1 MVTHLIDHRT
11 ISWVLGS
18 FLASLVGCM
27 LVPYSYAL
35 LTEQADESAF
45 LQAALV
51 TAAAAAML
59 MVFGRHRERRD
70 LQHREGIL
78 LVSLI
83 WIVICVFGALP
94 FYFSGSFERFTDA
107 MFEATSG
114 FTTTGATVLAD
125 IDGLSQ
131 PLHLWRSFSHWL
143 GGMGIVLLGIAI
155 LPLLGQGGS
164 ALYRAEFSGAASE
177 RMRPRIVE
185 TARALWLLYVLYTI
199 AEVVLLA
206 LAGMPLFDSICH
218 AFSTLATG
226 GFSTRTQSIA
236 AFQSPLIEYIV
247 ILFMFIAG
255 VSFIQHFR
263 LWIEHRPRAVISD
276 YEFRAYF
283 LLTLGSAAVIAT
295 TLAAIDG
302 MSFEPALRTALFQVV
317 SILST
322 TGFTTA
328 DYGLW
333 PPAIQLLLLFLMFA
347 GGCTG
352 STAGGLKIARVVLM
366 LHVVQREFRRLAE
379 PKGVFRI
386 RAGKDVLPE
395 QAVSGLLNLIFLALA
410 VLLVASL
417 LVSATGVDIVTAFSS
432 VIACQFNI
440 GPGLGSVG
448 PASHYGELDSFAKW
462 VLSFCM
468 IAGRLEFYTFLIL
481 LTRIF
486 WSR

>member
-1 MVTHLIDHRT
+1 MVAHLVDHRN
-11 ISWVLGS
+11 IAWVLGS

-27 LVPYSYAL
+27 LVPYGYAL
-35 LTEQADESAF
+35 LIHEADQSAF
-45 LQAALV
+45 LMAALV

-59 MVFGRHRERRD
+59 MFLGRSRERRD

-83 WIVICVFGALP
+83 WIFICVFGALP
-94 FYFSGSFERFTDA
+94 FYFSASFEQFTDA
-107 MFEATSG
+107 VFEATSG
-114 FTTTGATVLAD
+114 FTTTGATILVE
-125 IDGLSQ
+125 IEGLSR
-131 PLHLWRSFSHWL
+131 PLHLWRCFSHWL

-199 AEVVLLA
+199 AEMVLLK
-206 LAGMPLFDSICH
+206 LAGMPLFDALCH

-226 GFSTRTQSIA
+226 GFSTHTQSIA
-236 AFQSPLIEYIV
+236 AFQSPLIEYII
-247 ILFMFIAG
+247 ILFMLIAG
-255 VSFIQHFR
+255 VSFIQHYR
-263 LWIEHRPRAVISD
+263 LWIEQRPRTVIGD
-276 YEFRAYF
+276 YELRAYF
-283 LLTLGSAAVIAT
+283 LLVLASTAIIAT
-295 TLAAIDG
+295 TLAVIDEIPL
-302 MSFEPALRTALFQVV
+302 EPALRVALFQTA

-322 TGFTTA
+322 TGFTTT

-333 PPAIQLLLLFLMFA
+333 PPALQLLLLFLMFA

-352 STAGGLKIARVVLM
+352 STAGGLKISRVVLM

-379 PKGVFRI
+379 PRGVFRI
-386 RAGKDVLPE
+386 RAGQDVLPE
-395 QAVSGLLNLIFLALA
+395 QAVSGLLNLIFLALT

-417 LVSATGVDIVTAFSS
+417 LVSATGVDIVTAFSG

-448 PASHYGELDSFAKW
+448 PATHYGDLNIFAKW

-468 IAGRLEFYTFLIL
+468 IAGRLEFFTFLIL

>member
-1 MVTHLIDHRT
+1 MVAHLVDHRN
-11 ISWVLGS
+11 IAWVLGS
-18 FLASLVGCM
+18 FLASLASCM
-27 LVPYSYAL
+27 MVPYGYAL
-35 LTEQADESAF
+35 LTGQPDQPAF
-45 LQAALV
+45 LQAALA
-51 TAAAAAML
+51 TALAAATL
-59 MVFGRHRERRD
+59 MILGYRRERRE

-83 WIVICVFGALP
+83 WIAICGFGALP
-94 FYFSGSFERFTDA
+94 FFFSGSFEHFTDA
-107 MFEATSG
+107 IFEATSG

-131 PLHLWRSFSHWL
+131 PLHLWRCFSHWL

-185 TARALWLLYVLYTI
+185 TARALWLLYVLYTV
-199 AEVVLLA
+199 AEMLLLA
-206 LAGMPLFDSICH
+206 LAGMPLFDALCH
-218 AFSTLATG
+218 AFSTMATG

-247 ILFMFIAG
+247 ILFMFLAG
-255 VSFIQHFR
+255 VSFIQHYR
-263 LWIEHRPRAVISD
+263 LWIEHRPRSVVVD
-276 YEFRAYF
+276 YEFRAYSA
-283 LLTLGSAAVIAT
+283 LTLGSTAVVGL
-295 TLAAIDG
+295 TLATLNG
-302 MSFEPALRTALFQVV
+302 MPVEPAVRTALFQVT

-347 GGCTG
+347 GGSTG

-366 LHVVQREFRRLAE
+366 LRVVQREFRRLAE
-379 PKGVFRI
+379 PRGVFRI

-395 QAVSGLLNLIFLALA
+395 QAVSGLLNLIFLALT
-410 VLLVASL
+410 VLLAASL
-417 LVSATGVDIVTAFSS
+417 LVSATGVDIVTSFSS

-440 GPGLGSVG
+440 GPGLGAVG
-448 PASHYGELDSFAKW
+448 PAFHYGDLNAFAKW

>member
-1 MVTHLIDHRT
+1 MTHLVDHRT
-11 ISWVLGS
+11 IAWVLGS

-27 LVPYSYAL
+27 LIPYGYAL
-35 LTEQADESAF
+35 LTHQADQSAF
-45 LQAALV
+45 LQAAFF
-51 TAAAAAML
+51 TAAAAVIL
-59 MVFGRHRERRD
+59 MMFGRHRERRD

-83 WIVICVFGALP
+83 WVVICVFGALP
-94 FYFSGSFERFTDA
+94 FYFSNSFDQFTDA

-114 FTTTGATVLAD
+114 FTTTGATVLTD
-125 IDGLSQ
+125 VDGLSR

-185 TARALWLLYVLYTI
+185 AARALWLLYVLYTI
-199 AEVVLLA
+199 AEIVLLT
-206 LAGMPLFDSICH
+206 LAGMPLFESLCH
-218 AFSTLATG
+218 AFSTMATG

-255 VSFIQHFR
+255 VSFIQHYR
-263 LWIEHRPRAVISD
+263 LWIEQRPRTVISD

-283 LLTLGSAAVIAT
+283 LLALGSTGVIAT
-295 TLAAIDG
+295 VLVINNG
-302 MSFEPALRTALFQVV
+302 MSFEPAFRTALFQAV

-328 DYGLW
+328 DYGIW

-352 STAGGLKIARVVLM
+352 STAGGLKVARMVLM

-417 LVSATGVDIVTAFSS
+417 LVAATGVDIVTAFSS

-448 PASHYGELDSFAKW
+448 PASHYGDLNSFAKW